1 MPHII
6 LTEEQSR
13 ILAEA
18 GGPVDVRDAQGNPV
32 ASLNLLSPEDLEVI
46 ERLKKKRAS
55 GIQERGIP
63 SEQVQAFLRKLHEI
77 DEREGI
83 DQAKV
88 DDLLRRVRA
97 GETL

>member
-1 MPHII
+1 MPHIV
-6 LTEEQSR
+6 LTEEQAR

-18 GGPVDVRDAQGNPV
+18 GGPIDVRDAQGNPV
-32 ASLNLLSPEDLEVI
+32 ASLTLLSAEDLEEI
-46 ERLKKKRAS
+46 ERLRRKRAS
-55 GIQERGIP
+55 GVQERSIP
-63 SEQVQAFLRKLHEI
+63 SEQVQAFMRKLQEI